1 MVDPTQVAGGTGVTF
16 KTYETPKVVE
26 LGTVEEM
33 TLSNIHK
40 TSGTGDVIIIGN
52 ESIPVPG
59 KQVTGVS

>member
-1 MVDPTQVAGGTGVTF
+1 MTF
-16 KTYETPKVVE
+16 KSYRAPEVVE
-26 LGTVEEM
+26 LGTVEEL

-59 KQVTGVS
+59 KGVTSVS